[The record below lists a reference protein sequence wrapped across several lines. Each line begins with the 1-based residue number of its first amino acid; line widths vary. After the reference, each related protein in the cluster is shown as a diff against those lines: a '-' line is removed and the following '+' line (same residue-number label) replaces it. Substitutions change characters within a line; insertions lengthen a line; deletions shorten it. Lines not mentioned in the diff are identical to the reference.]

1 MLQDQRD
8 GKLLDSR
15 ERELIVAY
23 LRYALEDVRALSEI
37 GSHFLQMTIASLTD
51 EAALD
56 SPSEPPLQTTQ
67 TH

>member
-1 MLQDQRD
+1 MFHDERD
-8 GKLLDSR
+8 DRTLDPR

-23 LRYALEDVRALSEI
+23 LSYALEDVRAISEV
-37 GSHFLQMTIASLTD
+37 GSHFLQMTIATLTD

-56 SPSEPPLQTTQ
+56 SATAPLQTTP

>member
-1 MLQDQRD
+1 MLQDERD
-8 GKLLDSR
+8 GKLLDSH

-56 SPSEPPLQTTQ
+56 SSSEPPLQTTQ

>member
-1 MLQDQRD
+1 MLQDERD

-51 EAALD
+51 EATLD
-56 SPSEPPLQTTQ
+56 SPGEPPLQTTQ

>member
-1 MLQDQRD
+1 MLQDEQD
-8 GKLLDSR
+8 GKLLDSH
-15 ERELIVAY
+15 ERELIIAY

-37 GSHFLQMTIASLTD
+37 GSHFLQMAIASLAD

-56 SPSEPPLQTTQ
+56 SPSEPPRQTTQ